1 MAQQG
6 AILSGHMGLWKF
18 ATEAVFSKET
28 LFATLGVTR
37 DWI

>member
-1 MAQQG
+1 MAEQG
-6 AILSGHMGLWKF
+6 GIRCRHMGLGNF
-18 ATEAVFSKET
+18 ATKAVFSKET